1 MALISK
7 RVLALAIA
15 GLLLLP
21 IAIVLVLGTASLL
34 GAMQDA
40 AGAMVLQRI
49 GLALGLIWL
58 LGLIGLVL
66 ALGVNAIDARDDRAR
81 REDDV
86 EP

>member
-7 RVLALAIA
+7 RVLALALA

-34 GAMQDA
+34 AAMQDA

-58 LGLIGLVL
+58 VGLIGLLL
-66 ALGVNAIDARDDRAR
+66 ALGVNAIEARDDRAR
-81 REDDV
+81 GPDN

>member
-49 GLALGLIWL
+49 GLALGLLWL
-58 LGLIGLVL
+58 LGLIGLLL